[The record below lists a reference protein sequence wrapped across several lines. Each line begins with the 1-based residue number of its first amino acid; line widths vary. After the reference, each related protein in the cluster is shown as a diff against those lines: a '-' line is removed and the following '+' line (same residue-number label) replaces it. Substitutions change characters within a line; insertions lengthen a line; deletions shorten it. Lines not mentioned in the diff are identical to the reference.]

1 MYSAHLNGE
10 VLVDVQRKGLTHKG
24 HLGIIFNITEW
35 TLSIGLRALDFHKC
49 HMARTLKGDQ
59 GRH

>member
-35 TLSIGLRALDFHKC
+35 TLSIGLRSVVYHNYNIRV
-49 HMARTLKGDQ
+49 HTKG
-59 GRH
+59 